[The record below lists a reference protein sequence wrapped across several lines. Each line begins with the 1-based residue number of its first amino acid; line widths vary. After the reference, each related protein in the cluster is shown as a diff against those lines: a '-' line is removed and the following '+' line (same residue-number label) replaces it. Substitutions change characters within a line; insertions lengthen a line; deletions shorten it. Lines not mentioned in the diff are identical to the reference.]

1 MSVEDSIAMPGSDGK
16 DRSHKKMT
24 ISELA
29 AEFGVTPRAIRYY
42 EEVGLLKPHR
52 NTPKSQRLY
61 DERDRARLKL
71 ILRGKR
77 FGYSLNELVDILE
90 LYEVD
95 PTQGQQIMR
104 TLEYGLQHIREID
117 ERIEELQ
124 EIRQEMLEFG
134 SSFLEIL
141 ERQGEEDGFLS
152 LARAMVIKMGEKGGS
167 PTIARRDT
175 PRGIRDDGRDAG

>member
-1 MSVEDSIAMPGSDGK
+1 MSAGSVEGSVAVPASGDNEE
-16 DRSHKKMT
+16 SSKKMT

-29 AEFGVTPRAIRYY
+29 AEFGITPRAIRYY
-42 EEVGLLKPHR
+42 GEVGLLKPHR
-52 NTPKSQRLY
+52 NTPRSQRLY

-95 PTQGQQIMR
+95 PTQKQQIMR
-104 TLEYGLQHIREID
+104 TLEYGLHHIQEID

-124 EIRQEMLEFG
+124 EIRQEMLEFAL
-134 SSFLEIL
+134 SFLEIL
-141 ERQGEEDGFLS
+141 EEQGEDDKLIS
-152 LARAMVIKMGEKGGS
+152 LARAIVGKMRKEG
-167 PTIARRDT
+167 
-175 PRGIRDDGRDAG
+175 

>member
-1 MSVEDSIAMPGSDGK
+1 MPANDDKTGCRGK
-16 DRSHKKMT
+16 TT

-29 AEFGVTPRAIRYY
+29 AEFGITPRAIRYY
-42 EEVGLLKPHR
+42 EEVGLLSPHR
-52 NTPKSQRLY
+52 NTPTSQRLY

-77 FGYSLNELVDILE
+77 FGYSLSELVDILE

-95 PTQGQQIMR
+95 PTQRQQIMR

-117 ERIEELQ
+117 ERIEELR
-124 EIRQEMLEFG
+124 EIRQEMLEFA

-141 ERQGEEDGFLS
+141 EEQEVEGEFLAMARDVVGKMQKESGPPTSGDGDPLR
-152 LARAMVIKMGEKGGS
+152 LV
-167 PTIARRDT
+167 RD
-175 PRGIRDDGRDAG
+175 